1 MSELLTVISS
11 GRRNWLSWLV
21 AEEVY
26 ASGSDRAR
34 LIRLRQSFQPAV
46 APLFEEFT
54 HSHWRELL
62 VHEARVLAADRAKKG
77 IAYNAMLVMPKRL
90 TTHPEVDAFFEAFS
104 DTARAFVN
112 WAPFSSDGQSGYWA
126 PFTQS
131 TFDMAVGVVDG
142 KKIGIFCIEDED

>member
-1 MSELLTVISS
+1 MSDLLTVTSS

-34 LIRLRQSFQPAV
+34 LIRLRHSFQPAV
-46 APLFEEFT
+46 APLADEFT
-54 HSHWRELL
+54 HSHWREVPLD
-62 VHEARVLAADRAKKG
+62 EARLLTADRAKKG
-77 IAYNAMLVMPKRL
+77 IAYNSFALPRRL
-90 TTHPEVDAFFEAFS
+90 LSHPRVNSFFADFS
-104 DTARAFVN
+104 DAARAFTN
-112 WAPFSSDGQSGYWA
+112 WGEIIGGGCSGGWQ

-131 TFDMAVGVVDG
+131 TFDLAVGVVDG